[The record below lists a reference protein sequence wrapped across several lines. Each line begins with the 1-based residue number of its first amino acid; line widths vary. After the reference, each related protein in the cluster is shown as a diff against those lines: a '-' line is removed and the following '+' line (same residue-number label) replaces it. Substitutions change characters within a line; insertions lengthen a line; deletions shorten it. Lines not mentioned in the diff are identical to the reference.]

1 MFICIE
7 GNIGSGKTT
16 LAKELAKRLKA
27 LYLPETFEE
36 NTMLPLFYQEP
47 NKYAFLT
54 EYSFLLERQ
63 KQLIHHF
70 SSVSKREITV
80 SDYHFDKC
88 ICFANVNL
96 KNDDLSYFS
105 KHFKAIQNHVPK
117 PDLVV
122 YLEAPIDLVINNIE
136 QRNRSIEKKI
146 KKSYLKSLKKSLDSH
161 YFKLKKTSKKC
172 LVIHLR
178 QFDEKSL
185 NETCEKIISK
195 LKKLNKST

>member
-47 NKYAFLT
+47 KKYAFLT

-63 KQLIHHF
+63 KQLINHF
-70 SSVSKREITV
+70 TSASKRKITV

-96 KNDDLSYFS
+96 KKDDLSYFS
-105 KHFKAIQNHVPK
+105 KHFKAIQKHVPK
-117 PDLVV
+117 PDLIV
-122 YLEAPIDLVINNIE
+122 YLEAPIDLVIKNIE
-136 QRNRSIEKKI
+136 QRNRTIEKKI
-146 KKSYLKSLKKSLDSH
+146 KKSYLISLKKSLDSH
-161 YFKLKKTSKKC
+161 YLKLEKSNDTC
-172 LVIHLR
+172 LVIHQH
-178 QFDEKSL
+178 QFDKKSL
-185 NETCEKIISK
+185 DDTCAQIIKS
-195 LKKLNKST
+195 LKHD